1 MGKDKNI
8 LYLGNLRRDLHLVE
22 LKKNLLELFCNYIGV
37 VVDWDDIDIKKGKL
51 AWFAFVDL
59 HDEGEASETLEELAS
74 WENRRN
80 LRYNFTY
87 IVQPYESLT
96 VDYKKVKKQRKTK
109 KPKPEEQYNE
119 EHSSSGSRNNN
130 AERTASKGTKT
141 QPTVKQTAGTAST
154 NDKKVS
160 ANQTVNEGE
169 KKISPSPSKPKTATA
184 SNAEGRETMTAGMTK
199 LSLSENHCS
208 TSTSMTGCP
217 VKGSLAATSTTGLE
231 QPSGRHYNADQFVGT
246 ETRSRE
252 YKLGSGNYIKKQLNK
267 DVGRYVCGFLN
278 SREAG
283 TLMIGVS
290 DEGRAKGVEYS
301 QSQEDKAR
309 IDIDMAFKSI
319 SPAIFPEQY
328 TVQFVPVLTNSLPSE
343 PPLCVLEVNVN
354 VQEDTE
360 VLYATGGDVYV
371 RRDGS
376 IQGPL
381 KGADIQD
388 WTRQRYQR
396 KIQMLSET
404 VQLQGERLLKQ
415 EQQNTHQSKVCT
427 LL

>member
-8 LYLGNLRRDLHLVE
+8 LYLGNLRRDLPLIE
-22 LKKNLLELFCNYIGV
+22 LKNNLLELFCNYIGV
-37 VVDWDDIDIKKGKL
+37 VVDWNDIDIKKGKQ

-96 VDYKKVKKQRKTK
+96 VDYKKVKKPRKSK
-109 KPKPEEQYNE
+109 KPKADEHGD
-119 EHSSSGSRNNN
+119 EHSLSGSRNNN
-130 AERTASKGTKT
+130 AVGKDNKDTKS
-141 QPTVKQTAGTAST
+141 QPTVKQTGETIST
-154 NDKKVS
+154 NDKK
-160 ANQTVNEGE
+160 AKQTEKEGE
-169 KKISPSPSKPKTATA
+169 KTNPPKHLKPKTAT
-184 SNAEGRETMTAGMTK
+184 SSTEGQETARAGVAN

-217 VKGSLAATSTTGLE
+217 VKASPTATSTTGLV
-231 QPSGRHYNADQFVGT
+231 QPTGRHYTFDQYLGT

-267 DVGRYVCGFLN
+267 DVGKYVCGFLN

-290 DEGRAKGVEYS
+290 DTGHVKGVECS
-301 QSQEDKAR
+301 QPQEDKAR
-309 IDIDMAFKSI
+309 LDIDMAIKTI
-319 SPAIFPEQY
+319 NPAIFPNMY
-328 TVQFVPVLTNSLPSE
+328 TVEFVPVLANALPSE
-343 PPLCVLEVNVN
+343 PPLFVLEVSMKDL
-354 VQEDTE
+354 EDTD
-360 VLYATGGDVYV
+360 VLYATCGDVYV

-376 IQGPL
+376 VQGPL
-381 KGADIQD
+381 KGAEIQE
-388 WTRQRYQR
+388 WTRQVSLPSQ
-396 KIQMLSET
+396 IF
-404 VQLQGERLLKQ
+404 LQSSQYLY
-415 EQQNTHQSKVCT
+415 
-427 LL
+427 

>member
-8 LYLGNLRRDLHLVE
+8 LYLGNLRRDLPLIE
-22 LKKNLLELFCNYIGV
+22 LKNNLLELFCNYIGV
-37 VVDWDDIDIKKGKL
+37 VVDWNDIDIKKGKQ

-96 VDYKKVKKQRKTK
+96 VDYKKVKKPRKSK
-109 KPKPEEQYNE
+109 KPKPEE
-119 EHSSSGSRNNN
+119 EHSEVEHSQSGSRNNN
-130 AERTASKGTKT
+130 ADKKESRDTKT
-141 QPTVKQTAGTAST
+141 LSTVKQTSGTISAS
-154 NDKKVS
+154 DKKS
-160 ANQTVNEGE
+160 TSKQSYKEGGKTV
-169 KKISPSPSKPKTATA
+169 SPSPSKPKTAS
-184 SNAEGRETMTAGMTK
+184 SNKEGQETVTTGVAN

-208 TSTSMTGCP
+208 TSTSMTGYLAE
-217 VKGSLAATSTTGLE
+217 GSPAATSTTGLV
-231 QPSGRHYNADQFVGT
+231 QLSDRHYALEQYLGT

-252 YKLGSGNYIKKQLNK
+252 YKLGSGNYIRKQLNK
-267 DVGRYVCGFLN
+267 DVGKYVCGFLN

-290 DEGRAKGVEYS
+290 DTGHVKGVECN

-309 IDIDMAFKSI
+309 LDIDMAIKNI
-319 SPAIFPEQY
+319 NPAIFPNMY

-343 PPLCVLEVNVN
+343 PLLRVLEVNVKAL
-354 VQEDTE
+354 EDTD
-360 VLYATGGDVYV
+360 VLYATCGDVYV

-376 IQGPL
+376 VQGPL
-381 KGADIQD
+381 KGAEIQE
-388 WTRQRYQR
+388 WTRQRHQKEIQQLR
-396 KIQMLSET
+396 KT
-404 VQLQGERLLKQ
+404 VLLQEERLLQQ
-415 EQQNTHQSKVCT
+415 EHQTNKSKVCAI
-427 LL
+427 L